1 MLVFSVCYP
10 MVLQK
15 YCRNLL
21 PCILSYTWHLFYA
34 GDDIIEDWVYLIL
47 KSCIIREIIWKI
59 NTLIFMVL
67 LTKSALSI
75 IMFNSLKN
83 H

>member
-34 GDDIIEDWVYLIL
+34 GDDIIEDWVYLEYPKVLHYSWNYL
-47 KSCIIREIIWKI
+47 KDKYIDFHGFTNKI
-59 NTLIFMVL
+59 CTVNYNV
-67 LTKSALSI
+67 
-75 IMFNSLKN
+75 
-83 H
+83 